1 MTSTPVQTIP
11 AGETTPDAAPDT
23 DSWSAIRADGDIQ
36 FAPIEAPPPAEPP
49 GWLEPLMR
57 FLADLFSPV
66 GSAFGDAWPVF
77 KWILIAAGGA
87 MLIYILYRLLAP
99 VLQIR
104 PSREDAADAWAPQ
117 EHQARALLEEADA
130 LAAQGQYGEAAHL
143 LLIRSVG
150 HIAEARPGL
159 VEPSSTARELA
170 LLSALPD
177 AARAAFGTIAQRVER
192 SLFALRPLDSEDWTA
207 AREAYARFALQNLSA
222 RGPEAVL

>member
-1 MTSTPVQTIP
+1 MISAPVQTVP
-11 AGETTPDAAPDT
+11 AGEATPDAAPET

-36 FAPIEAPPPAEPP
+36 FAPIEAPPPAQPP
-49 GWLEPLMR
+49 GWLEALMR
-57 FLADLFSPV
+57 FLADVFSPV
-66 GSAFGDAWPVF
+66 GSAFGSAWPVV
-77 KWILIAAGGA
+77 KWVMIAAGAA

-99 VLQIR
+99 VLQMR
-104 PSREDAADAWAPQ
+104 PSPQEAAEAWAPQ

-130 LAAQGQYGEAAHL
+130 LAAQGQFGEAAHL

-170 LLSALPD
+170 SMAALPE
-177 AARAAFGTIAQRVER
+177 AARTAFGTIAERVER
-192 SLFALRPLDSEDWTA
+192 SLFALRPLNSEDWTA

-222 RGPEAVL
+222 RSPEAAA